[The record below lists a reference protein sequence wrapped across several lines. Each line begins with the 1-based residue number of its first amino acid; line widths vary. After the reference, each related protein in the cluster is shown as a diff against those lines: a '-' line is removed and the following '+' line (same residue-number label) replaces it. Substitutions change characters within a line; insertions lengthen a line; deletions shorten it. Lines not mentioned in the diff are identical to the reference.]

1 MEKPALT
8 HHPILEL
15 IGRRW
20 SPRAFDPRPVPVPV
34 LESLFEAARW
44 AASSNNEQPWRYI
57 VGVKGEDAAQ
67 FDRLASTLVPANAWA
82 KDAPVLILSVA
93 KTRFS
98 RNNNPNRTALHDV
111 GMATEN
117 LVLQALSEGIHVH
130 QMAGFDVEK
139 AREVFGI
146 PEGFEP
152 VAMIALGYPGDP
164 GKLDEKL
171 KARELAERTRKPIGE
186 FVIRGKWGG
195 EG

>member
-1 MEKPALT
+1 
-8 HHPILEL
+8 
-15 IGRRW
+15 
-20 SPRAFDPRPVPVPV
+20 

-57 VGVKGEDAAQ
+57 VGVKGENPEQ

-98 RNNNPNRTALHDV
+98 QNNNPNRVALHDV

-117 LVLQALSEGIHVH
+117 LVLQALSEGIYVH
-130 QMAGFDVEK
+130 QMGGFDVGK
-139 AREVFGI
+139 AREVFAI

-171 KARELAERTRKPIGE
+171 KARELADRTRKTIEE

-195 EG
+195 EA